1 MKMIRNITICL
12 AAILFSVPLVDGQ
25 DLSKYRNF
33 SLGTS
38 LTDLS
43 KQVNEKSRDARVVHQ
58 SPALIQQLTWWPV
71 QSYQSPAPSEPVEDI
86 RFSFYNGELY
96 RIGVTYENA
105 ATEGLTGDD
114 MVQAISAKYGI
125 ATRPVADSNTPTG
138 LSYSSS
144 DIQIALW
151 EDSQYSVTFSRSPL
165 SNSFQLVM
173 FSKRLNREAEA
184 GIAAALRQE
193 REDAPQKEIAR
204 VKKAADDLETAR
216 QKNLKT
222 FRP

>member
-1 MKMIRNITICL
+1 MKMIRNIVICI
-12 AAILFSVPLVDGQ
+12 AAILFSVPLADGQ

-38 LTDLS
+38 LIELS
-43 KQVNEKSRDARVVHQ
+43 KQVNEKSEDARVVHQ
-58 SPALIQQLTWWPV
+58 SPTLIQELTWWPV
-71 QSYQSPAPSEPVEDI
+71 QSYQSPAPPQPVGEI
-86 RFSFYNGELY
+86 QFSFCNGELY

-125 ATRPVADSNTPTG
+125 ATRPVADSNTPAS

-151 EDSQYSVTFSRSPL
+151 EDSQYSVTLSRSPL
-165 SNSFQLVM
+165 SNSFRLVM
-173 FSKRLNREAEA
+173 FSKRLNRQAEA
-184 GIAAALRQE
+184 GIAAALKQE
-193 REDAPQKEIAR
+193 SEDAPQKEMAR
-204 VKKAADDLETAR
+204 VKKAADDLETTR
-216 QKNLKT
+216 QKNVET